1 MVYRCIMP
9 KNQEPLQ
16 NYVQLMTRHQG
27 ALRAF
32 IVSLMPG
39 HPDVG
44 DVLQETNLILWQK
57 RDQFEEGSKFLA
69 WAFTIARYEV
79 MHQRDRA
86 KRSNRLVFSD
96 ELINAIAQPVEES
109 SDDVNDEPQLF
120 ALEHCMKLLRE
131 NDRELITHRYT
142 RGKSLEN
149 LATHQQKAPG
159 ALRSSLFRVRA
170 KLRKCIEKQLS
181 EEVSA

>member
-1 MVYRCIMP
+1 MP
-9 KNQEPLQ
+9 NNPESLQ
-16 NYVQLMTRHQG
+16 IYVQLMTQHQG

-39 HPDVG
+39 QPDVG

-79 MHQRDRA
+79 MHQRDRV
-86 KRSNRLVFSD
+86 KRSSRLVFSD
-96 ELINAIAQPVEES
+96 ELINAIAQPAEEAAG
-109 SDDVNDEPQLF
+109 DLNEEPQLC

-131 NDRELITHRYT
+131 QERVLINHRYT

-149 LATHQQKAPG
+149 LAAFQKKSPG
-159 ALRSSLFRVRA
+159 ALRTSLFRVRA
-170 KLRKCIEKQLS
+170 TLRKCIEKQLM
-181 EEVSA
+181 EGASA

>member
-1 MVYRCIMP
+1 MHKKP
-9 KNQEPLQ
+9 ESLQ

-39 HPDVG
+39 LPDVG
-44 DVLQETNLILWQK
+44 DVLQETNLVLWQK

-86 KRSNRLVFSD
+86 KRDGRLVFSD
-96 ELINAIAQPVEES
+96 ELLNALAEPVENT
-109 SDDVNDEPQLF
+109 DDDNEKHLT
-120 ALEHCMKLLRE
+120 ALEHCMGKLRE
-131 NDRELITHRYT
+131 NDRELISHRYT
-142 RGKSLEN
+142 AGKSLES
-149 LATHQQKAPG
+149 LASLQSKSAG
-159 ALRSSLFRVRA
+159 SLRVSLFR
-170 KLRKCIEKQLS
+170 LRTTLKNCIEKQMMKGEL
-181 EEVSA
+181 A